1 MVPNHFALLV
11 CAAIET
17 GFNRLPPQAKDDY
30 ARQKSLH
37 GKVICIQLS
46 QLSWPIYLLFSK
58 QVQVMSYYEGD
69 VTVTVN
75 ADASTLYQL
84 TEGANLTEL
93 IKQDKLSLDGDIQLL
108 QTFSH
113 YLQNIHFD
121 FAEPLS
127 RYIGDAPTHK
137 LVTGMKTI
145 GQDIKQV
152 MLKTR
157 SHISQ
162 LTTEEYRLA
171 PNKIE
176 ALHFRDNLDDLV
188 SQTDRIEVRIAKLSE
203 QIIQ

>member
-1 MVPNHFALLV
+1 MVPNQFALLV

-37 GKVICIQLS
+37 GKVICIQVS
-46 QLSWPIYLLFSK
+46 QLSWPIYLIFAK
-58 QVQVMSYYEGD
+58 QIQVMSYYEGD
-69 VTVTVN
+69 VAVTVN
-75 ADASTLYQL
+75 ADASTLYKL

-108 QTFSH
+108 QSLSH
-113 YLQNIHFD
+113 YLHNIHFD

-137 LVTGMKTI
+137 LVTGVKQF
-145 GQDIKQV
+145 GQEVKQV
-152 MLKTR
+152 MQKTR

-171 PNKIE
+171 PHKIE
-176 ALHFRDNLDDLV
+176 MLHFRDNLEELV
-188 SQTDRIEVRIAKLSE
+188 SQTERIEAKIAKLRE

>member
-1 MVPNHFALLV
+1 MAVNQFALLV

-30 ARQKSLH
+30 AKQKSLH

-46 QLSWPIYLLFSK
+46 QLSWPIYLIFAK
-58 QVQVMSYYEGD
+58 QIQVMSHYEGD
-69 VTVTVN
+69 VAVTVN

-93 IKQDKLSLDGDIQLL
+93 IKQDKLSLEGDIQLL
-108 QTFSH
+108 QTLSH
-113 YLQNIHFD
+113 YLQHIHFD

-127 RYIGDAPTHK
+127 RYLGDAPTHK
-137 LVTGMKTI
+137 LITGAKQL
-145 GQDIKQV
+145 GQEVKQV
-152 MLKTR
+152 MLKSR
-157 SHISQ
+157 AHVSQ

-171 PNKIE
+171 PHKIE
-176 ALHFRDNLDDLV
+176 IIHFRDNLEELV
-188 SQTDRIEVRIAKLSE
+188 SQTEQIEAKIAKLRE